1 MNVTLLQKDDGSIQ
15 RHKELYWLSRSP
27 TSCLRER
34 SSVYSSVEC
43 SEVLTMGY
51 ARRVKEVGEWRGTA
65 RMKSRESVPLN
76 GSPGRPYIESEGQ
89 VTDRDGFSQ
98 LSGREPK
105 GGETS
110 KLVLQ
115 GRPSCPGVSARPVVV
130 VIIVL
135 CPYHGMGWRGTTV
148 PVVAAL

>member
-1 MNVTLLQKDDGSIQ
+1 
-15 RHKELYWLSRSP
+15 
-27 TSCLRER
+27 
-34 SSVYSSVEC
+34 
-43 SEVLTMGY
+43 
-51 ARRVKEVGEWRGTA
+51 
-65 RMKSRESVPLN
+65 MKSWGTVPLD
-76 GSPGRPYIESEGQ
+76 GSPGHPYIESKGQ

-130 VIIVL
+130 VVMAL
-135 CPYHGMGWRGTTV
+135 CPHRGMVWHDAIV
-148 PVVAAL
+148 PVMMALLARW